1 MNGAVEN
8 QLVNKWKASEGR
20 SLLEMA
26 TGYKSSKD
34 IPPLTSMSREKVH
47 NALLAA
53 GMTPGLGNVADAADA
68 LLYAAEGEF
77 GSAGLSAAAM
87 VPMVGQFVN
96 AKRAVK
102 AAKASGEEMVT
113 LYRGVDKWHQGK
125 MVTKGKFTGGF
136 EVDPGFAKFSPKAAK
151 SLTEK
156 FGMEL
161 HTTPRRGL
169 ANYYSKLSTSKGA
182 SRIPSLEGVVL
193 EFEVPR
199 SYVTKNMNKKIL
211 KPLKGVDEASMNY
224 EIVFKEGLPK
234 EFLKKVHK

>member
-20 SLLEMA
+20 SLLQMA

-68 LLYAAEGEF
+68 ILYAAEGEF

-87 VPMVGQFVN
+87 TPMVGQLVS
-96 AKRAVK
+96 AKRALK
-102 AAKASGEEMVT
+102 AAKKSGEKMVT
-113 LYRGVDKWHQGK
+113 VYRGVNKWHKGSMVRKGNFVGGSQSGELYTTTGK
-125 MVTKGKFTGGF
+125 KFA
-136 EVDPGFAKFSPKAAK
+136 EQYEAINPNSI
-151 SLTEK
+151 L
-156 FGMEL
+156 
-161 HTTPRRGL
+161 
-169 ANYYSKLSTSKGA
+169 
-182 SRIPSLEGVVL
+182 L
-193 EFEVPR
+193 EFEVPK
-199 SYVTKNMNKKIL
+199 SYIKGHAKLGKIGQTS
-211 KPLKGVDEASMNY
+211 KEMADMM
-224 EIVFKEGLPK
+224 IFKDGLPK

>member
-8 QLVNKWKASEGR
+8 QLVNKWKSSEGR

-87 VPMVGQFVN
+87 IPMVGQFVG

-102 AAKASGEEMVT
+102 AAKKAGEEIVTVYRAVGKEGIQASG
-113 LYRGVDKWHQGK
+113 
-125 MVTKGKFTGGF
+125 GKFIGGPKMKG
-136 EVDPGFAKFSPKAAK
+136 ELYATLDHRVAKKYK
-151 SLTEK
+151 SLNPDRVI
-156 FGMEL
+156 M
-161 HTTPRRGL
+161 
-169 ANYYSKLSTSKGA
+169 
-182 SRIPSLEGVVL
+182 
-193 EFEVPR
+193 EFEVPKKWLL
-199 SYVTKNMNKKIL
+199 KNEGTIQKATRE
-211 KPLKGVDEASMNY
+211 GDTWWVDFRRNMIESGKST
-224 EIVFKEGLPK
+224 EVRFSKEVGLP
-234 EFLKKVHK
+234 EGFLKKVHK

>member
-20 SLLEMA
+20 SLLQMA

-53 GMTPGLGNVADAADA
+53 GMTPGLGNIADAADA

-87 VPMVGQFVN
+87 TPMVGQLVS
-96 AKRAVK
+96 AKRALK
-102 AAKASGEEMVT
+102 AAKKSGEKMIT
-113 LYRGVDKWHQGK
+113 FYRGVDKWYPSKHALTAGK
-125 MVTKGKFTGGF
+125 YEGKTIKTGDRMVKDGKFVG
-136 EVDPGFAKFSPKAAK
+136 
-151 SLTEK
+151 
-156 FGMEL
+156 
-161 HTTPRRGL
+161 
-169 ANYYSKLSTSKGA
+169 KGYWVA
-182 SRIPSLEGVVL
+182 SRGPKDAILVTGDVKYAKRYKQKAHTGKIL
-193 EFEVPR
+193 EFEIPE
-199 SYVTKNMNKKIL
+199 SYVLKNYCTISFGDEGSMGIFS
-211 KPLKGVDEASMNY
+211 KG
-224 EIVFKEGLPK
+224 IPK